1 MEDFAAAGRYS
12 PAEMLRY
19 PYGQLARVE
28 ASSLPWIRRLARSGF
43 DTATFSE
50 VLGDLAGCPVALGES
65 SFRSYEHAELT
76 GALTGSRVCVAL
88 IGDALEAR
96 VAVELSPPIAASLVD
111 RALGGDGTAPAGA
124 LSDGQRGVVAFLA
137 SEALSRL
144 KMPFRVATVLTTTES
159 ILAFLGPA
167 GVGTWM
173 IRAQVGERAGT
184 LRAWIPAGSTLQ
196 LTPSTPRNLAVTFV
210 HDLAEAEVS
219 GETLRGLHLD
229 DVFLFDQAEGWGELA
244 RVRALRSTR
253 TTWWV
258 RSGVIETI
266 EEGTSAPSARGEVM
280 DKPVDTEATRG
291 AQPGTVTANANYEA
305 DTRRIAEGLSA
316 VGDAPLQVSLEVARF
331 TLSLDEV
338 ARLAPGEVVSAGVQV
353 GDEVRLRAGDRVLAV
368 GDLVDIDGQI
378 GVRIRRLP

>member
-1 MEDFAAAGRYS
+1 
-12 PAEMLRY
+12 MLRY

-43 DTATFSE
+43 DTAALSG
-50 VLGDLAGCPVALGES
+50 VLGDLAGCPVALGEP
-65 SFRSYEHAELT
+65 SFRSYEDAELT

-144 KMPFRVATVLTTTES
+144 KIPFRVATVLTSAES
-159 ILAFLGPA
+159 ILAFLGPLGA
-167 GVGTWM
+167 GAWM

-196 LTPSTPRNLAVTFV
+196 LTPATPRNLEVTFV

-229 DVFLFDQAEGWGELA
+229 DVFLFDDAEGWGELA

-266 EEGTSAPSARGEVM
+266 EEGMSALSARGEVM

-291 AQPGTVTANANYEA
+291 AQQPGTVTANANYEA

-338 ARLAPGEVVSAGVQV
+338 ARLAPGEVVGAGVQV